1 MKKTIYIIISLIV
14 LQGCDPKN
22 SWDCTQQPGGLTVQS
37 YEVNGFNSILVER
50 DIELIIEQGP
60 EYAVVIETGENLLS
74 DIVVKMVGN
83 QLQLFDNN
91 TCNFF
96 REYGITKA
104 YVTAPS
110 LNEIRNS
117 SQYEVTS
124 VNVLTYPELI
134 LISEDFNET
143 NNFTVGDFRL
153 ELDNE
158 LVKIISN
165 NLSFFYLSG
174 ETETLDVGFF
184 GGSGRLEAENL
195 VARHVKIFHRSS
207 NDMIVNPQLSLTGE
221 LRGSGDLISIN
232 TPPIIDVEQFY
243 TGQLIFQD

>member
-1 MKKTIYIIISLIV
+1 M
-14 LQGCDPKN
+14 
-22 SWDCTQQPGGLTVQS
+22 
-37 YEVNGFNSILVER
+37 
-50 DIELIIEQGP
+50 
-60 EYAVVIETGENLLS
+60 
-74 DIVVKMVGN
+74 
-83 QLQLFDNN
+83 
-91 TCNFF
+91 
-96 REYGITKA
+96 
-104 YVTAPS
+104 TAPN

-117 SQYEVTS
+117 SQYEVSS

-207 NDMIVNPQLSLTGE
+207 NDMMVNPQLSLTGE